1 MRDGYD
7 FYVEPQ
13 NDENENEGEDF
24 VVAEQPSPAEVE
36 AFWNDSRTDRNIP
49 F

>member
-13 NDENENEGEDF
+13 FDESEGEDF
-24 VVAEQPSPAEVE
+24 VVEDRPSPEEVSAFWAEVRGE
-36 AFWNDSRTDRNIP
+36 DSIP